1 MCHLENW
8 RQMDNTAFT
17 ARIRTIAISALAIAM
32 LSGCGTTTDWIKGK
46 VKTESDDTSILGAP
60 EIDVYI
66 EELALLASND
76 PAATAEIYADATA
89 AATLTPGAS
98 TSLRLGL
105 VLAIP
110 GHAESDP
117 ERAQILLRDSLS
129 QELLLT
135 PAEIALARIH
145 LNNVERQLV
154 TQSETDRL
162 RLSSSRMQQTQDD
175 AATQRLANVEAEN
188 RRLRRE
194 LAEAEDK
201 LEAITSIE
209 RSIREQE

>member
-1 MCHLENW
+1 MCHLRNW
-8 RQMDNTAFT
+8 RQMDSA
-17 ARIRTIAISALAIAM
+17 AHSSRIRAIAVSGLAVM
-32 LSGCGTTTDWIKGK
+32 LLSGCGATTDWIKGK
-46 VKTESDDTSILGAP
+46 VKSESDETTILGAP
-60 EIDVYI
+60 EIDAYI

-76 PAATAEIYADATA
+76 PASTAEIYADATA
-89 AATLTPGAS
+89 GATLTPNAS
-98 TSLRLGL
+98 TNLRLGL

-117 ERAQILLRDSLS
+117 ARAQSLLRDALS

-145 LNNVERQLV
+145 LNSVERLLIVQV
-154 TQSETDRL
+154 ETDRL
-162 RLSSSRMQQTQDD
+162 RASTSRLQQSQQD
-175 AATQRLANVEAEN
+175 AASQRLASIEAEN